1 MANAKKVVLNPIS
14 LFRCFFGL
22 LLLTVPGLAG
32 VRILPV
38 NPAGMAVSVEAGSV
52 VLPGGKTVEVK
63 AVQLKFDAPEIRDF
77 NVDAKAPRNYASWYE
92 PWDCW
97 PGYSQDKKINYIS
110 LYPKTDEEGTLILGS
125 LYRSV
130 LLESIVVT
138 NADGSKKYKMNE
150 DYKYQSD
157 WGHIANLNGGLGK
170 EWEADLKV
178 SCKYAVQRLDLVQ
191 AGPDGVVTVKKGKSL
206 IVCPE
211 LPEPDKGCAGL
222 AGIYIA
228 GWKAAD
234 SPYYDSVGGLKDA
247 TTYAITPYEIFPIK
261 PLPPVAPVNK
271 PALEKS
277 VKKLKAGG
285 EFKIAFIGD
294 SITVG
299 AEAPA
304 WWDNLWT
311 EKNLGYPSRVVTGL
325 RKLFPKSNITP
336 LPAFQGGTTT
346 GYGVEMLKKTV
357 LPKKPDLIVIS
368 FGGNDAGGSI
378 GGKPNNPPEK
388 FKEDLR
394 AMIKKSKAANAEV
407 LLVVTMHQSAWLK
420 NKVVERWPEYV
431 KAQLDLAKEED
442 IGTADCDSE
451 WQNQA
456 ARGIPPFSQLHNGL
470 NHPGMAG
477 HKLFAEVILRFFE

>member
-14 LFRCFFGL
+14 LLKCFFGL

-32 VRILPV
+32 IRILPV
-38 NPAGMAVSVEAGSV
+38 NPVGMAISVEAGSV
-52 VLPGGKTVEVK
+52 DFPGGKTVEIK

-130 LLESIVVT
+130 LPESIVVT
-138 NADGSKKYKMNE
+138 SADGSKNYKMNE
-150 DYKYQSD
+150 EYKYQSD

-178 SCKYAVQRLDLVQ
+178 SCKYAAQRLDLVQ
-191 AGPDGVVTVKKGKSL
+191 AGSDGVVKVKKGKPL

-211 LPEPDKGCAGL
+211 LPEPDEGCIGL

-228 GWKAAD
+228 GWKVTD
-234 SPYYDSVGGLKDA
+234 NPCYDGVLQDA
-247 TTYAITPYEIFPIK
+247 GSYAITPYEIFPIK
-261 PLPPVAPVNK
+261 TLPPVAPVNK

-277 VKKLKAGG
+277 IKKLKAGG

-325 RKLFPKSNITP
+325 RKLFPKANITP
-336 LPAFQGGTTT
+336 IPAFQGGTTT

-357 LPKKPDLIVIS
+357 LPKKPDLVVIS

-378 GGKPNNPPEK
+378 GGKPNNPPAK

-394 AMIKKSKAANAEV
+394 AMIKTAKAANAEV
-407 LLVVTMHQSAWLK
+407 LLVVTMHQSARLK
-420 NKVVERWPEYV
+420 NKVAERWPEYV
-431 KAQLDLAKEED
+431 KAELDLAKEEN

-451 WQNQA
+451 WQNQVS
-456 ARGIPPFSQLHNGL
+456 RGIPPFSQLHNGI
-470 NHPGMAG
+470 NHPGKSG
-477 HKLFAEVILRFFE
+477 HKLFADVILRFFE